1 MITIR
6 EEKMADVSAR
16 EALLDEVFGIERFEK
31 TCERLRAGRIPAKGL
46 ALIAEVDG
54 DIIGTV
60 RLWHVN
66 AGGVSDALVLGPLAV
81 ARSMHSMGIGARLMR
96 AALNRASLAGH
107 SAVILVGDA
116 AYYSRFGFAATLTD
130 GLWLPGPVER
140 ERFLGLEL
148 KAGALSRAFGL
159 VRATGECT
167 EMETETVSN
176 SAGDRVVA
184 LRRAA

>member
-6 EEKMADVSAR
+6 EENFADMSAR
-16 EALLDEVFGIERFEK
+16 EALLDEAFGLERFEK
-31 TCERLRAGRIPAKGL
+31 TCERLRTGRLPAKGL
-46 ALIAEVDG
+46 SLVAEVDG
-54 DIIGTV
+54 EIVGTV
-60 RLWHVN
+60 RLWHVTL
-66 AGGVSDALVLGPLAV
+66 GGVSDALVLGPLAV
-81 ARSMHSMGIGARLMR
+81 AKSMHSKGIGARLMR

-116 AYYSRFGFAATLTD
+116 AYYTRFGFSVALTD

-159 VRATGECT
+159 VTATGELAS
-167 EMETETVSN
+167 MDAQSN
-176 SAGDRVVA
+176 PVAGKDEI
-184 LRRAA
+184 LRQAA